1 MPVDEHLADVG
12 SWVEAVIKDAVDEE
26 VRLSSGIMSVVTVGW
41 GGGAGDRRRSAECDW
56 GKGRF
61 EGRFGYADPV

>member
-1 MPVDEHLADVG
+1 VSVDEHFVDVG
-12 SWVEAVIKDAVDEE
+12 SWVEAVIKDAVDEK
-26 VRLSSGIMSVVTVGW
+26 VRLSSGIMSVVTVGV
-41 GGGAGDRRRSAECDW
+41 GGRAGDRRRSAGCDW